1 VCARLIEKG
10 RKIQIEVV
18 HTRYPLKVAVKWVT
32 PMEYYSR
39 EKVRDLIDSSNF
51 MVDGIKAYLKRT
63 T

>member
-1 VCARLIEKG
+1 MCARLIEKG

-18 HTRYPLKVAVKWVT
+18 HTRYPLKVAGKWVT

-39 EKVRDLIDSSNF
+39 EKVRDLIDGSHF
-51 MVDGIKAYLKRT
+51 VVDGIKAYLKRT

>member
-18 HTRYPLKVAVKWVT
+18 HIRYPLKVAGKWVT

-39 EKVRDLIDSSNF
+39 EKVRDLIDGSHF
-51 MVDGIKAYLKRT
+51 VVDGIKAYLKRT

>member
-10 RKIQIEVV
+10 RKIQIEFV
-18 HTRYPLKVAVKWVT
+18 HTRYPLKVAGKWVT
-32 PMEYYSR
+32 LMEYYSR

-51 MVDGIKAYLKRT
+51 VVDGIKAYLKRT